1 MNFDKKFERILN
13 NEFKVLKKNTIF
25 PTDAGYSVFGCY
37 QLENTN
43 RGTLIKKYDR
53 TVGIFENDRNA
64 LGWCVADKLHQYQL
78 ADELARLD
86 STIQRT
92 KIDITAL
99 MNVMHKSQDFER
111 KDIISAKLSSKQ
123 AILVDCK
130 SRLEKCVN
138 VTKYWQIRGFNN
150 EIERT

>member
-1 MNFDKKFERILN
+1 MNFDKKFERIVH
-13 NEFKVLKKNTIF
+13 NEFGELKKHLIF
-25 PTDAGYSVFGCY
+25 PTDTGYSVFGCY
-37 QLENTN
+37 QLEGT
-43 RGTLIKKYDR
+43 RQGTLIKKYDH
-53 TVGIFENDRNA
+53 TVGIFENNRNA
-64 LGWCVADKLHQYQL
+64 LGWCVADKLRQYQL
-78 ADELARLD
+78 ADELVRLD

-99 MNVMHKSQDFER
+99 TNVMRHSQDVER
-111 KDIISAKLSSKQ
+111 KDIVWAKISNKQ
-123 AILVDCK
+123 AILADCK